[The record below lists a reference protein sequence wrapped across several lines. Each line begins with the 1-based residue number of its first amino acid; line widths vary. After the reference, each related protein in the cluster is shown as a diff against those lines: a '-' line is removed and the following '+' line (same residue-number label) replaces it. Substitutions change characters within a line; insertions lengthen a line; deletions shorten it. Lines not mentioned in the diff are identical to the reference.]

1 MSTINWAE
9 NEIEI
14 VRNCLKSSPEEE
26 GGENDYILG

>member
-14 VRNCLKSSPEEE
+14 VRNRLKSSPEE